1 MTAIPGGEVEGHGV
15 AAEGWVREPGE
26 VATDAEVHRLALPQR
41 RGDGRVDLLVCVVQ
55 IGHHRLR
62 IFTNKQTEDSAT

>member
-1 MTAIPGGEVEGHGV
+1 
-15 AAEGWVREPGE
+15 VREPGE